1 MHAHE
6 PALKARFI
14 QKPSSPLG
22 ALRKEKP
29 DDPDLVMFDG
39 ALAQRNHRS
48 IKRSRSLR
56 KQPST
61 HPSFPE
67 AYYNWGSL
75 LLSRRDYQQALDVLA
90 KAAEDAPHSHTTATP
105 SPLPSD
111 IRGTSRGGSRLLKK
125 RGGWI
130 YSVPA

>member
-1 MHAHE
+1 MPQSLSKVVIHFGME
-6 PALKARFI
+6 EFRVRV
-14 QKPSSPLG
+14 G
-22 ALRKEKP
+22 ALRKDKP

-48 IKRSRSLR
+48 IKRSRSLS

-75 LLSRRDYQQALDVLA
+75 LLSRRD
-90 KAAEDAPHSHTTATP
+90 
-105 SPLPSD
+105 
-111 IRGTSRGGSRLLKK
+111 
-125 RGGWI
+125 
-130 YSVPA
+130 